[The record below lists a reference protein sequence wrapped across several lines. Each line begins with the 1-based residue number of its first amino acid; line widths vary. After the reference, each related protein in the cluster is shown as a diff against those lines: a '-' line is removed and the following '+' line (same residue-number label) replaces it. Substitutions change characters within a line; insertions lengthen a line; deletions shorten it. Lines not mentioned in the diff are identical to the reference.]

1 MINIT
6 KTTSVINP
14 DDKVFDYN
22 AFLVRR
28 KSDGDFLALIFCT
41 KYKDIYMQIN
51 KEGDFVVYTIDQTT
65 KFSSLFDNTD
75 MFEFVEVE
83 DYTLNVDVTIKEG

>member
-14 DDKVFDYN
+14 DERVLDYN

-28 KSDGDFLALIFCT
+28 KSDGNFVALIFCT

-65 KFSSLFDNTD
+65 TFSSLFDNAD

>member
-28 KSDGDFLALIFCT
+28 KSDGDFVAFIFCIR
-41 KYKDIYMQIN
+41 YYSSYMQIN
-51 KEGDFVVYTIDQTT
+51 KEGDFVVYAIGQTT
-65 KFSSLFDNTD
+65 KFSSLFDNAD

-83 DYTLNVDVTIKEG
+83 DYTLNVDVTLKEG

>member
-14 DDKVFDYN
+14 DDKVFDHN

-41 KYKDIYMQIN
+41 KYKNIYMQIS

-65 KFSSLFDNTD
+65 TFYSLFDNTD

-83 DYTLNVDVTIKEG
+83 DYTLNVDATLKEV

>member
-6 KTTSVINP
+6 KTTSAINP
-14 DDKVFDYN
+14 DEMVLDYN

-28 KSDGDFLALIFCT
+28 KSDGDFVAFIFYI
-41 KYKDIYMQIN
+41 KYYSSYMQIN
-51 KEGDFVVYTIDQTT
+51 KEGDFVVYTINQTT
-65 KFSSLFDNTD
+65 TFSSLFDNTD

-83 DYTLNVDVTIKEG
+83 DYTLNVDATIKEV

>member
-6 KTTSVINP
+6 KTISVINP

-83 DYTLNVDVTIKEG
+83 DYTLNVDVAIKEV

>member
-28 KSDGDFLALIFCT
+28 KSDGDFVAFIFCIR
-41 KYKDIYMQIN
+41 YYSSYMQIN
-51 KEGDFVVYTIDQTT
+51 KEGDFVVYTVNQNDTI
-65 KFSSLFDNTD
+65 SSLFDNTG
-75 MFEFVEVE
+75 MFEFIEVE
-83 DYTLNVDVTIKEG
+83 EYTLNVDAIIERM

>member
-1 MINIT
+1 MISI
-6 KTTSVINP
+6 KTSNTFINT
-14 DDKVFDYN
+14 DERVLDYN

-65 KFSSLFDNTD
+65 TFSSLFDNTD

-83 DYTLNVDVTIKEG
+83 DYTLNVDVTIKEV

>member
-14 DDKVFDYN
+14 DDKVFDHN

-41 KYKDIYMQIN
+41 KYKDIYICKSAK
-51 KEGDFVVYTIDQTT
+51 KEILSFI
-65 KFSSLFDNTD
+65 L
-75 MFEFVEVE
+75 
-83 DYTLNVDVTIKEG
+83 

>member
-6 KTTSVINP
+6 KTTSVINT
-14 DDKVFDYN
+14 DEKVLDYN

-28 KSDGDFLALIFCT
+28 KSDGDFLALIFCI
-41 KYKDIYMQIN
+41 KYKDIYMQIS

-65 KFSSLFDNTD
+65 TFSSLFDNTD

>member
-14 DDKVFDYN
+14 DDKVFDHN

-28 KSDGDFLALIFCT
+28 KSDGDFVAFIFCIR
-41 KYKDIYMQIN
+41 YYSSYMQIN
-51 KEGDFVVYTIDQTT
+51 KEGDFVVYAIGQTT
-65 KFSSLFDNTD
+65 TISSLFDNTD
-75 MFEFVEVE
+75 MFEFVKVE
-83 DYTLNVDVTIKEG
+83 DYTLNIDATIK